1 MTKQIEI
8 EYKTLLT
15 NTQFAAI
22 KAKPLVDIDKMR
34 YVLMFW
40 SNDESFEDDDIQTK
54 AKQLTDNKVILHQE
68 KVKTLI
74 ETLSVKVK
82 KTDPEDDNK
91 KAPDDTVKKNTEGS
105 ND

>member
-1 MTKQIEI
+1 MTVQKWLGKNNQLGI
-8 EYKTLLT
+8 
-15 NTQFAAI
+15 
-22 KAKPLVDIDKMR
+22 DIWTKKYQQNNETFD
-34 YVLMFW
+34 
-40 SNDESFEDDDIQTK
+40 DDDIETK

-82 KTDPEDDNK
+82 KTDSQEENKKSDNK
-91 KAPDDTVKKNTEGS
+91 TVDNKNTEGS

>member
-1 MTKQIEI
+1 
-8 EYKTLLT
+8 
-15 NTQFAAI
+15 
-22 KAKPLVDIDKMR
+22 MR

-40 SNDESFEDDDIQTK
+40 SNDENFEDDDIETK

-82 KTDPEDDNK
+82 KTDSQEENKKSDNK
-91 KAPDDTVKKNTEGS
+91 TVDNKNTEGS

>member
-1 MTKQIEI
+1 MLFRSTSVGISDSQP
-8 EYKTLLT
+8 
-15 NTQFAAI
+15 FAAI
-22 KAKPLVDIDKMR
+22 RAKPLVDIDKMR

-40 SNDESFEDDDIQTK
+40 SNDETFEDDDIDTK

-82 KTDPEDDNK
+82 KTDNQEENK
-91 KAPDDTVKKNTEGS
+91 KSDNETVNNKNTEGL